1 MSYYD
6 FNEKEVLR
14 KATERYFKDKSAEYY
29 LKNKEAITEKS
40 KNWYKILSK
49 KEKGKIKEYQRKRYQ
64 QLIQ

>member
-6 FNEKEVLR
+6 FNKKEVLR

-40 KNWYKILSK
+40 KN
-49 KEKGKIKEYQRKRYQ
+49 
-64 QLIQ
+64 